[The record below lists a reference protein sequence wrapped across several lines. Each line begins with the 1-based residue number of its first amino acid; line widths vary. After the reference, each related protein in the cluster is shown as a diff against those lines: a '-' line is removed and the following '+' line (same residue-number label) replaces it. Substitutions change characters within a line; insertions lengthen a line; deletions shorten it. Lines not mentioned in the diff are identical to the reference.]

1 MLNRFLFQTILNN
14 SKRSFSV
21 SSSKLSSSNIQEVL
35 DKLNKHKENIEKY
48 KRELD
53 EQIERKAPRE
63 QEKLQKLAAAQ
74 QDKERGQEL
83 MQEQLHKEE
92 KTPLAKAEESIEK
105 LMDKQSVVEDRI
117 SDRLWKGH
125 VKLANVAKSK
135 EIESEYDER
144 LEDIKT
150 KTKAKVFALEGE
162 FKDEIKS
169 MSYFERALG
178 LKAAYFKKT
187 TQILEKKEEK
197 IDKELK
203 NKPDYSKYKEEYEK
217 ERAQWKEEHKENVRI
232 CRQEKQNI
240 KKDMESN
247 LEKAS
252 EIAESLLGESGPDY
266 TGGDD

>member
-1 MLNRFLFQTILNN
+1 MEKKRTLLLVVVNRYLFQTIFNN

-21 SSSKLSSSNIQEVL
+21 SSSKLSSSSNIQEIL
-35 DKLNKHKENIEKY
+35 DNIKKQKENIEKY
-48 KRELD
+48 KKELD
-53 EQIERKAPRE
+53 EQRKARHE
-63 QEKLQKLAAAQ
+63 QEEKLQKLAAQ
-74 QDKERGQEL
+74 QDKEREQEL

-105 LMDKQSVVEDRI
+105 LMDKQGVVEDRI
-117 SDRLWKGH
+117 SERLLKGH
-125 VKLANVAKSK
+125 LKLANVAKSK

-150 KTKAKVFALEGE
+150 KTKTKVFALEDE

-197 IDKELK
+197 MDKELK
-203 NKPDYSKYKEEYEK
+203 NKPDYSEYKEEYEK
-217 ERAQWKEEHKENVRI
+217 ERAQ
-232 CRQEKQNI
+232 
-240 KKDMESN
+240 
-247 LEKAS
+247 
-252 EIAESLLGESGPDY
+252 
-266 TGGDD
+266 